1 MSVYFSIPSARPPDE
16 ALPVLHE
23 WQKQG
28 YCVFVQRDPGA
39 PFLAGIDCVHR
50 PYAGYPE
57 AINFL
62 CREIIRNDPKAEWIV
77 IAGDDTLPDPNKSAE
92 EIGNECRDYFLR
104 LSSDTAVELL
114 QDGTAGLDRRLETFG
129 VMQPTGDPW
138 ADSQGRIIDRIA
150 GSPWIGR
157 EFARRMYKGRGP
169 LWEGFFHMFED
180 EHLMAVAE
188 KLGVFWQR
196 PDLTHHHNHW
206 CRPKPGQ
213 KMGHINQLPGF
224 HEKSNSKE
232 EWIKA
237 KAEFDRLKAGG
248 FSEALDLLP

>member
-23 WQKQG
+23 WQKKG
-28 YCVFVQRDPGA
+28 YRVIVQRDLGEPS
-39 PFLAGIDCVHR
+39 LAGIDCIHR
-50 PYAGYPE
+50 SYAGYPE

-62 CREIIRNDPKAEWIV
+62 CRGIIRNDPKAEWIV

-92 EIGNECRDYFLR
+92 EIGRECSQHFEDEYWRRANGVGTLD
-104 LSSDTAVELL
+104 SDQRESV
-114 QDGTAGLDRRLETFG
+114 QTFG

-248 FSEALDLLP
+248 FAEALDLLP

>member
-1 MSVYFSIPSARPPDE
+1 MSVYFSIPSVRPPDE
-16 ALPVLHE
+16 ALPVLRE

-39 PFLAGIDCVHR
+39 PFLAGVDCVHR

-62 CREIIRNDPKAEWIV
+62 CREIIRLDPKAEWIV
-77 IAGDDTLPDPNKSAE
+77 IAGDDTLPDPNKRAE
-92 EIGNECRDYFLR
+92 EIGKEC
-104 LSSDTAVELL
+104 SDHFNCVPEVS
-114 QDGTAGLDRRLETFG
+114 GICSECSTFG

-196 PDLTHHHNHW
+196 PDITHRHNHW

-213 KMGHINQLPGF
+213 KMGHMNQLPAF
-224 HEKSNSKE
+224 HERSNSKE
-232 EWIKA
+232 EWIKG

-248 FSEALDLLP
+248 FAEALDLLP

>member
-1 MSVYFSIPSARPPDE
+1 MSVYFAIPSARPPDE

-23 WQKQG
+23 WQQQG
-28 YCVFVQRDPGA
+28 YRVIVQRDPGA

-62 CREIIRNDPKAEWIV
+62 CREIIRLDPKAEWIV
-77 IAGDDTLPDPNKSAE
+77 IAGDDTLPDPHKSAE
-92 EIGNECRDYFLR
+92 EIGHECWDHL
-104 LSSDTAVELL
+104 
-114 QDGTAGLDRRLETFG
+114 GGTFG
-129 VMQPTGDPW
+129 VMQPTGDMW

-206 CRPKPGQ
+206 CRPKPGE
-213 KMGHINQLPGF
+213 KMGHANRLPAF
-224 HEKSNSKE
+224 HERSNSDE
-232 EWIKA
+232 EWNKA
-237 KAEFDRLKAGG
+237 KAEFNRLKAGG
-248 FSEALDLLP
+248 FAEALDLLP

>member
-1 MSVYFSIPSARPPDE
+1 MSVYFAIPSARPPDE
-16 ALPVLHE
+16 ALPVLKE

-28 YCVFVQRDPGA
+28 YRVIVQRDPGA

-77 IAGDDTLPDPNKSAE
+77 IAGDDTLPDPHKSAE
-92 EIGNECRDYFLR
+92 EIARECRVHFCPGFLVSFEGPEMR
-104 LSSDTAVELL
+104 S
-114 QDGTAGLDRRLETFG
+114 TFG

-196 PDLTHHHNHW
+196 PDITHHHNHW

-213 KMGHINQLPGF
+213 KMGHANQLPAF
-224 HEKSNSKE
+224 HERSNSKE
-232 EWIKA
+232 EWIKG

-248 FSEALDLLP
+248 FAEALDLLP